1 MFDLIYRII
10 DSKVKEMTKYNYDFD
25 TLDATMK
32 AQIDK
37 YLQTYKV
44 EDAKNLNLVKPT
56 EKEMIMYLI
65 YLLEC
70 QKKNDSEALENMQ
83 KIIDFKIDVHNG
95 ELVKEEIDSLFTM
108 YRTQLKLFK
117 GGNNDDKRTS

>member
-1 MFDLIYRII
+1 MFSLVYKIV
-10 DSKVKEMTKYNYDFD
+10 SNKVKEMTNYNYDFD

-32 AQIDK
+32 ANMDK

-56 EKEMIMYLI
+56 EKDMIFYLI

-70 QKKNDSEALENMQ
+70 QKKNDSEALENIQ
-83 KIIDFKIDVHNG
+83 KTESLLWAMRKLLQKTLEMLLKQFMIW
-95 ELVKEEIDSLFTM
+95 DS
-108 YRTQLKLFK
+108 
-117 GGNNDDKRTS
+117 

>member
-1 MFDLIYRII
+1 MFSLVYKIV
-10 DSKVKEMTKYNYDFD
+10 SNKVKEMTKYNYDFD

-32 AQIDK
+32 ANMDK

-56 EKEMIMYLI
+56 EKDMIFYLI

-70 QKKNDSEALENMQ
+70 QKKNDSEALENIQ

-95 ELVKEEIDSLFTM
+95 ELNKEEIDSLFNV
-108 YRTQLKLFK
+108 YKTQINLYK
-117 GGNNDDKRTS
+117 GGDNNDK

>member
-1 MFDLIYRII
+1 MFNLIYRII

-37 YLQTYKV
+37 YLKTYKV

-95 ELVKEEIDSLFTM
+95 ELVKEEIDALFSM

-117 GGNNDDKRTS
+117 GGNIDDKRTS